1 MCGRVKN
8 EKVKT
13 KKKRKLQKVIDK
25 RGKLRERKREDDRKV
40 EAAGIN

>member
-1 MCGRVKN
+1 MKN

>member
-1 MCGRVKN
+1 MWEN

-25 RGKLRERKREDDRKV
+25 RGKLREREREDDRKV